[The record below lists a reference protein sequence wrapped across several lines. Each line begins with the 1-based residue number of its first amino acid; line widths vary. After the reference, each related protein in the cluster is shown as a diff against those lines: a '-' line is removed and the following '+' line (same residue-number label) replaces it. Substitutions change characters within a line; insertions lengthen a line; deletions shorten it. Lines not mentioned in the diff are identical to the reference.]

1 MSENDQPDIDYDQH
15 PLWQGPSN
23 PNMLQ
28 GIAPLESHYGMQ
40 PPDRPSFPE
49 YAVNQLAHG
58 AVRGLTDLALT
69 PGRVWGGQYDTR
81 DLPEVGRDYAEN
93 WATTVMPGGRAA
105 SGTLGI
111 FGGPGAKTANL
122 EQLARAKKMEEGH
135 ISPAEKRELD
145 WYDTRT
151 TSGAGLSQ
159 DEHARLLSL
168 AERNTPAGP
177 QEIHMKTGWFRD
189 KDDNW
194 KFEIPD
200 TGASWKRDENGGLVG
215 NSPYADPPSNFRLAY
230 GKTLKASDILD
241 HPALFEAYP
250 GLADIK
256 VGPTSPSA
264 SLVGLKG
271 SYSPEGG
278 IRLTGGDP
286 ADTMSTAL
294 HEIQHH
300 IQEQEGFARGG
311 NTDQFLPPGFAKEY
325 QTARDT
331 FRATEDKMN
340 DVGVNPY
347 TYQMARGRIEQ
358 GKPLLPHH
366 QEALDKITAA
376 DPSLHHEWTTNSNT
390 KTGYE
395 VQRDEAY
402 DKYHSLAG
410 EVEAR
415 NVQERHATGDYGS
428 HPHTTQGYPQGDQIV
443 KFTGPGDQASID
455 AFHGSPHDFQGE
467 EGAPL
472 GRFSDA
478 KIGTGEGNQSFGHG
492 HYVAEVPDTA
502 ESYQK
507 AGVRTGSN
515 EGHLYN
521 VEIKP
526 DKHELLDLDKKLSEQ
541 TPDIQEKLA
550 KLPEHFKESLG
561 EHAENR
567 GHNSPFDAPEDYTG
581 HEFMRLGGHYNVV
594 DHPEEFSQMLHEVG
608 IPGSKYL
615 DQQSRGPAKQ
625 VVKDVQTLQD
635 VITRHKAEITDLKH
649 DLEMNRDNPSL
660 LPGYFSRRKEA
671 IEYNEKGIADRTQ
684 QIKDLQE
691 GKHLTHNFV
700 IFHPHNL
707 KITGKNGEAISP
719 VDHNP
724 FPTDLSPVDHDP
736 FADPVH
742 PKYPGAKLAPNGR
755 WYTPDPDR
763 PGKWLE
769 PPQ

>member
-15 PLWQGPSN
+15 PLWQGPPN

-81 DLPEVGRDYAEN
+81 DLPKVGRDYAEN
-93 WATTVMPGGRAA
+93 WATTVIPGGRAA

-122 EQLARAKKMEEGH
+122 EQLARAKRMEDAH
-135 ISPAEKRELD
+135 LSPAEKRELD

-159 DEHARLLSL
+159 DEHVRLSDL

-200 TGASWKRDENGGLVG
+200 SNAAWLNAGRTDSKGMPNDQGRIQLPYGGDKLKLV
-215 NSPYADPPSNFRLAY
+215 DVLH
-230 GKTLKASDILD
+230 
-241 HPALFEAYP
+241 HPDLYEAYP
-250 GLADIK
+250 GAKDIP
-256 VGPTSPSA
+256 VGPTGMFA
-264 SLVGLKG
+264 GLTGLKG
-271 SYSPEGG
+271 SYSKEGG
-278 IRLTGGDP
+278 LRLTGGKEQDIV
-286 ADTMSTAL
+286 STTL

-300 IQEQEGFARGG
+300 IQEQEGFAQGG
-311 NTDQFLPPGFAKEY
+311 NTGQFLPSGFDKEF
-325 QTARDT
+325 QTARDA
-331 FRATEDKMN
+331 FRATEDKMQAA
-340 DVGVNPY
+340 GVNPY
-347 TYQMARGRIEQ
+347 TYKNARASIEQ
-358 GKPLLPHH
+358 GKTLMPHQ
-366 QEALDKITAA
+366 QEALDKVTAV
-376 DPSLHHEWTTNSNT
+376 DPGLHHEWTTNSNT

-395 VQRDEAY
+395 VQRDEAF
-402 DKYHSLAG
+402 DKYQSLAG

-415 NVQERHATGDYGS
+415 NVQERHATGNYGS
-428 HPHTTQGYPQGDQIV
+428 HPHNTQGYPQGDQIV

-455 AFHGSPHDFQGE
+455 AFHGSPHEFAGE

-492 HYVAEVPDTA
+492 HYVAEVSDTA
-502 ESYQK
+502 ENYQK

-541 TPDIQEKLA
+541 TPDIQAKLE

-581 HEFMRLGGHYNVV
+581 HEFTRLGGHPNVT

-608 IPGSKYL
+608 IPGNKYL
-615 DQQSRGPAKQ
+615 DQQSRGRAILTRKDIKQ
-625 VVKDVQTLQD
+625 LEDAIGEHEKHIANAQEDLDRNKNNPNLLPGFFSRRQD
-635 VITRHKAEITDLKH
+635 VIDWSKDRIAAHQQK
-649 DLEMNRDNPSL
+649 
-660 LPGYFSRRKEA
+660 
-671 IEYNEKGIADRTQ
+671 IADM
-684 QIKDLQE
+684 KED
-691 GKHLTHNFV
+691 KHLTHNFV

-707 KITGKNGEAISP
+707 KITGKNGEPISP
-719 VDHNP
+719 VEHDP
-724 FPTDLSPVDHDP
+724 FQSDLSPVDHDP
-736 FADPVH
+736 FAEPVH